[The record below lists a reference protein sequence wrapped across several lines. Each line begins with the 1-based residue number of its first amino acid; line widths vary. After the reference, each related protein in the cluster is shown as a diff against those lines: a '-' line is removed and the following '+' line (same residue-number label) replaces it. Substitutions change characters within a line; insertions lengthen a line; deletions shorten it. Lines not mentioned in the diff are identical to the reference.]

1 MTARNLIPFNKIH
14 MADAKISVSGLKK
27 TIYIFCIIFFY
38 FLSYHENT
46 QKTVDFKQ
54 VDTSPQGSP
63 VRHRES
69 LLGAGMVK

>member
-1 MTARNLIPFNKIH
+1 

-27 TIYIFCIIFFY
+27 TIYIFCIIFLY

-54 VDTSPQGSP
+54 VDTSPQGHLSGT
-63 VRHRES
+63 VRVFWEQEW
-69 LLGAGMVK
+69 